1 MGVEGGKGVFLAVSC
16 PQETLQRKREET
28 SSSLSV
34 SDPTVTL
41 ILALETSAF
50 HLSLYLLNPILVS
63 QLPTPF
69 VPCR

>member
-1 MGVEGGKGVFLAVSC
+1 MGVESGKGMFLAVSC
-16 PQETLQRKREET
+16 PQEMLQRKREET

-50 HLSLYLLNPILVS
+50 HLSVYLLNPILVS